1 MRVGVIGGGQL
12 AQMMAEVAPK
22 LGIELWIQTP
32 SPRDPAV
39 AVAAQT
45 ILAPLHDLNATQ
57 KLANQVAMI
66 TFENEFVDLQ
76 ALQPLAEAGIQFAPS
91 LGSLRPLMDKLHQ
104 RQLLQSLDLGVPQF
118 WPVSNPWDLPYAPSP
133 VRPLVLK
140 MRRGAYDGQ
149 GTFVVK
155 SLEAAQTQLAQ
166 IQPSQIQPS
175 QIQLEVTPAFETL
188 LLAEEWIPFERELA
202 IMAARSE
209 TGEIQLFPTVE
220 TQQVAQVCRRVL
232 APAQISP
239 GIQAQ
244 VEQIA
249 ITLLNHLNWIGI
261 LGIELFLTADQRL
274 LVNEIAPRTHNS
286 GHFSLEACLT
296 SQFEQHL
303 RAITGLP
310 LGDPALK
317 GPAAVMVNLLG
328 TDMGSADLYAPRL
341 EAIARIPNAHL
352 HWYGK
357 PESRPG
363 RKLGHVTVLD
373 SSDPPGPGSR
383 QQLLALARQV
393 EELWGF

>member
-12 AQMMAEVAPK
+12 AQMMAEVAPR

-32 SPRDPAV
+32 SPKDPAV
-39 AVAAQT
+39 ALAAQV
-45 ILAPLHDLNATQ
+45 ILAPLEDWRATQ
-57 KLANQVAMI
+57 QLVDPATDQGSVI

-76 ALQPLAEAGIQFAPS
+76 ALQPLAEAGIRFAPS
-91 LGSLRPLMDKLHQ
+91 LGSLRPLLDKLHQ
-104 RQLLQSLDLGVPQF
+104 RQLLQSLGLGVPQF
-118 WPVSNPWDLPYAPSP
+118 WPLADPQDLPYVPSP

-140 MRRGAYDGQ
+140 MRRGGYDGQ

-155 SLEAAQTQLAQ
+155 SLEMAQTHLAQ
-166 IQPSQIQPS
+166 IQHNPIQP
-175 QIQLEVTPAFETL
+175 EMTPAFETL

-202 IMAARSE
+202 IMAARSG
-209 TGEIQLFPTVE
+209 TGEIRLFPPVE

-232 APAQISP
+232 APAQICP

-249 ITLLNHLNWIGI
+249 ITLLTHLNWIGI

-328 TDMGSADLYAPRL
+328 TEVGPSDLYVPRL
-341 EAIARIPNAHL
+341 EAIARIPKAHL

-373 SSDPPGPGSR
+373 SSDSPNPGS
-383 QQLLALARQV
+383 QQRLLALAQQV
-393 EELWGF
+393 EDLWGF

>member
-12 AQMMAEVAPK
+12 ALMMAEVAPK

-32 SPRDPAV
+32 NPRDPAV
-39 AVAAQT
+39 AVAAEV
-45 ILAPLHDLNATQ
+45 ILAPLHDWRATQ
-57 KLANQVAMI
+57 KLADPVKDQGSVI

-76 ALQPLAEAGIQFAPS
+76 ALQPLAEAGIRFAPS
-91 LGSLRPLMDKLHQ
+91 LGSLRPLLDKLHQ

-118 WPVSNPWDLPYAPSP
+118 WPVADPWDLPYAPSP
-133 VRPLVLK
+133 ARPLVLK
-140 MRRGAYDGQ
+140 MRRGGYDGQ

-155 SLEAAQTQLAQ
+155 STEAAQTQLAQ
-166 IQPSQIQPS
+166 IQHSQIQP
-175 QIQLEVTPAFETL
+175 EMAPAFETL
-188 LLAEEWIPFERELA
+188 LLAEEWIPFEQELA

-209 TGEIQLFPTVE
+209 AGEIRLFPMVE
-220 TQQVAQVCRRVL
+220 TQQVDQVCRRVL

-244 VEQIA
+244 IEQIA

-261 LGIELFLTADQRL
+261 LGIELFLTADQRV

-328 TDMGSADLYAPRL
+328 TEVGSSDLYAPRL
-341 EAIARIPNAHL
+341 AAIARIPNAHL

-373 SSDPPGPGSR
+373 SSDPQVPGSR
-383 QQLLALARQV
+383 QRLLALARQV